1 MRRPVRMSS
10 FARYFPT
17 ARVRR
22 CVPPA
27 PGMIPRLISG
37 WPNCAVS
44 EATMMSQIIASSQPP
59 PRAYPETAAMIGV
72 LILRIAS
79 HRVVRS
85 CLSIEIGVAMTKFS
99 LMSAPAA
106 NARSLPVSTP
116 LVLPAA
122 AGARPTEGH
131 AVRAHT
137 DERDDLRPVPPDLC
151 LDPARTVAVVV
162 DPELVGAG
170 RRAIHEV
177 RHADPAPEELDSFV
191 RREETIRE
199 PGLVQG
205 TPEPISRSREVQ
217 ADRARPEARI
227 DADE

>member
-1 MRRPVRMSS
+1 MSS

-85 CLSIEIGVAMTKFS
+85 CLSIEIGVA
-99 LMSAPAA
+99 AA
-106 NARSLPVSTP
+106 RIRQDPDHGASKP

-205 TPEPISRSREVQ
+205 TPEPIARPREVQ
-217 ADRARPEARI
+217 ADRARPTARI